1 MILNIDSE
9 IQPKSTDCKN
19 DFDYLS
25 IENHFFTW
33 LKVWLIKKYNL
44 QNVYLKIVVNINEI
58 LDKESCVLA
67 QHEKKYF
74 MYHESN

>member
-9 IQPKSTDCKN
+9 IQHKTTDCKN
-19 DFDYLS
+19 DFDCLNN
-25 IENHFFTW
+25 ENHFFTW

-58 LDKESCVLA
+58 LDKESCILV

-74 MYHESN
+74 MSLQIN